1 MTGFRRKRPLLKRVY
16 DWMMGLASHRHALWW
31 LMAVSFIESSVF
43 PIPPDIMLIPMV
55 LAAREK
61 AWRYAALATVASVA
75 GGWLGYGIGY
85 FLFDAIGRPI
95 IALYHLDAGFATFQ
109 SWFAENGGWVILAKG
124 WTPIPFKLI
133 TITAGF
139 SHLDPLVFTAASIA
153 SRAMRFFLVA
163 GLLYFFG
170 EPIRDFIEKRLTLV
184 TSAFVIAL
192 VGGFFII
199 RYI

>member
-1 MTGFRRKRPLLKRVY
+1 MLKRLY
-16 DWMMGLASHRHALWW
+16 DWMMGLAGHRFALWW
-31 LMAVSFIESSVF
+31 LVAVAFIESSVF

-55 LAAREK
+55 LANRRK
-61 AWRYAALATVASVA
+61 AWMYALVATVASVA
-75 GGWLGYGIGY
+75 GGWLGYVIGY
-85 FLFDAIGRPI
+85 SLFEVVGRPI
-95 IALYHLDAGFATFQ
+95 IAFYHLEASFQTFQ
-109 SWFAENGGWVILAKG
+109 SWFAVNGGWVILAKG

-139 SHLDPLVFTAASIA
+139 SHLDPLIFTVTSIG

-170 EPIRDFIEKRLTLV
+170 EPIRDFVERRLTLV
-184 TSAFVIAL
+184 TTAFVIAL

-199 RYI
+199 RVF

>member
-1 MTGFRRKRPLLKRVY
+1 MLKRVY
-16 DWMMGLASHRHALWW
+16 DWMMGLASHRYALWW

-55 LAAREK
+55 LAARGK

-75 GGWLGYGIGY
+75 GGWLGYGIGF

-95 IALYHLDAGFATFQ
+95 IALYHLESGFATFQ

-139 SHLDPLVFTAASIA
+139 SHLDPLVFTVASIV

-163 GLLYFFG
+163 GLLYYFG
-170 EPIRDFIEKRLTLV
+170 EPIRDFIERRLTLV
-184 TSAFVIAL
+184 TTAFVVAL
-192 VGGFFII
+192 VGGFLVI